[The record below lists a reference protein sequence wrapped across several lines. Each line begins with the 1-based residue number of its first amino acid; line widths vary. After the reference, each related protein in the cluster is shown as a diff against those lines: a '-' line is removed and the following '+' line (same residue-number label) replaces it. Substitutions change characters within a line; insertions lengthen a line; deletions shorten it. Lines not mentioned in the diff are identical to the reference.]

1 VTPPP
6 AIVVVDTSVV
16 SFLFRGDT
24 RADRY
29 LPHLAGK
36 LLTLSFMTL
45 AELDQWALEH
55 HWGAARQQ
63 RLAEHLADCTVHPYD
78 RDLCRWWASVR
89 VACRRIG
96 QPIDGADAWIAA
108 TALLYGIPLVT
119 HNPGHFTRV
128 PGLMVI
134 SEVVP

>member
-1 VTPPP
+1 
-6 AIVVVDTSVV
+6 VVVDTSVV

-29 LPHLAGK
+29 
-36 LLTLSFMTL
+36 
-45 AELDQWALEH
+45 
-55 HWGAARQQ
+55 
-63 RLAEHLADCTVHPYD
+63 RLH
-78 RDLCRWWASVR
+78 

-108 TALLYGIPLVT
+108 TALLYGIPVVT
-119 HNPGHFTRV
+119 HNPGHFARV